1 MRLLVVEDNEEL
13 AELLAKGLRT
23 AGYQADILS
32 TVEEAT
38 SVLDTTFYAALILDL
53 GLPDGDGLALLR
65 EIRHRNNPIPVLV
78 LTARGGLHDR
88 VLGLRSGADDYLVK
102 PFALEELV
110 ARLEAQLRRPGH
122 LLGSSLRIANLEF
135 DTRNRQASIDEQ
147 PQLLSARET
156 AVLELLMRSKGRVVS
171 KKQVEDHIFGHS
183 GEVASNAIEVY
194 VHRLRKQ
201 LSERGAKVQVH
212 TIRGS
217 DTSSQRRSSV
227 IRFQSI
233 ISRIVILH
241 VVAVVITSIF
251 MSLALSWLL
260 SYATDNIHNEA
271 MQEQAVT
278 VGEHLS
284 AQPDGRL
291 ELNLPLDLLGLY
303 SQAYGRYLYAVTDD
317 QGRVLFSSLQD
328 HAALFPVDARSGDV
342 EFLQQRRGD
351 ATVSGASI
359 KKTIG
364 SQTVWI
370 QTGENLANRD
380 VLIDDIVADFY
391 KNVGWI
397 TLPILLVLLIADI
410 AIFRRALRPLWQA
423 SEIARDIGP
432 TRTDLRLPT
441 EEIPREVRPLVS
453 AINLALDRLEEGFRI
468 QRDFTADA
476 AHELRTPLSI
486 LRTRLD
492 LLEDEQTSRA
502 LRQDVEGMAHI
513 ISQLLDMAELD
524 AFVVDPLEKA
534 DLRSVTAEVAEFVA
548 PLALAQ
554 GKDIALVGETEPVWI
569 RGNPEMLS
577 RAIRNLAENAIN
589 HTAPGTTVEFA
600 VDRDRTVSVLDH
612 GPGVAENERNLV
624 FQRFWRRDRSK
635 AGSTGLGLSIV
646 QRIAELHSA
655 TITLENRRPAGA
667 CFSLKFI
674 PLRA

>member
-1 MRLLVVEDNEEL
+1 
-13 AELLAKGLRT
+13 
-23 AGYQADILS
+23 
-32 TVEEAT
+32 
-38 SVLDTTFYAALILDL
+38 
-53 GLPDGDGLALLR
+53 
-65 EIRHRNNPIPVLV
+65 
-78 LTARGGLHDR
+78 
-88 VLGLRSGADDYLVK
+88 
-102 PFALEELV
+102 
-110 ARLEAQLRRPGH
+110 
-122 LLGSSLRIANLEF
+122 
-135 DTRNRQASIDEQ
+135 
-147 PQLLSARET
+147 
-156 AVLELLMRSKGRVVS
+156 
-171 KKQVEDHIFGHS
+171 
-183 GEVASNAIEVY
+183 
-194 VHRLRKQ
+194 
-201 LSERGAKVQVH
+201 
-212 TIRGS
+212 
-217 DTSSQRRSSV
+217 V

-241 VVAVVITSIF
+241 VVAVVITSVF

-260 SYATDNIHNEA
+260 SYATNNIHNEA

-303 SQAYGRYLYAVTDD
+303 SQAYGRYLYAVVDD
-317 QGRVLFSSLQD
+317 GGRVLFSSLAD
-328 HAALFPVDARSGDV
+328 HAALFPVDARSVDV
-342 EFLQQRRGD
+342 EFLQERRGD

-359 KKTIG
+359 RKLVG
-364 SQTVWI
+364 GQTVWI

-492 LLEDEQTSRA
+492 TLEDKQIGQA
-502 LRQDVEGMAHI
+502 LRKDVDGMAHI
-513 ISQLLDMAELD
+513 ISQLLDIAELD
-524 AFVVDPLEKA
+524 SFVVDPLEKA

-548 PLALAQ
+548 PLALTQ
-554 GKDIALVGETEPVWI
+554 GKDVALLGETEAVWVK
-569 RGNPEMLS
+569 GNPEMLS

-589 HTAPGTTVEFA
+589 HTAPGTTVEFCI
-600 VDRDRTVSVLDH
+600 DEDGTVSVLDH
-612 GPGVAENERNLV
+612 GPGVAEDERNLI
-624 FQRFWRRDRSK
+624 FQRFWRRDRRK

-667 CFSLKFI
+667 RFSLKFT
-674 PLRA
+674 PLRS

>member
-1 MRLLVVEDNEEL
+1 M
-13 AELLAKGLRT
+13 
-23 AGYQADILS
+23 
-32 TVEEAT
+32 
-38 SVLDTTFYAALILDL
+38 
-53 GLPDGDGLALLR
+53 
-65 EIRHRNNPIPVLV
+65 
-78 LTARGGLHDR
+78 
-88 VLGLRSGADDYLVK
+88 
-102 PFALEELV
+102 
-110 ARLEAQLRRPGH
+110 
-122 LLGSSLRIANLEF
+122 
-135 DTRNRQASIDEQ
+135 
-147 PQLLSARET
+147 
-156 AVLELLMRSKGRVVS
+156 
-171 KKQVEDHIFGHS
+171 
-183 GEVASNAIEVY
+183 
-194 VHRLRKQ
+194 
-201 LSERGAKVQVH
+201 
-212 TIRGS
+212 
-217 DTSSQRRSSV
+217 

-260 SYATDNIHNEA
+260 SYATNNIHNEA

-278 VGEHLS
+278 VGQHLS
-284 AQPDGRL
+284 ARPDGRL

-303 SQAYGRYLYAVTDD
+303 SQAYGRYLYAVIDD
-317 QGRVLFSSLQD
+317 QGRVLFSSLED

-364 SQTVWI
+364 GQTVWI

-492 LLEDEQTSRA
+492 TLEDKQIGQA
-502 LRQDVEGMAHI
+502 LRKDVDGMAHI
-513 ISQLLDMAELD
+513 ISQLLDIAELD
-524 AFVVDPLEKA
+524 SFVVDPARKS
-534 DLRSVTAEVAEFVA
+534 RSQVGYRRGRGVCCAAGA
-548 PLALAQ
+548 HAGQ
-554 GKDIALVGETEPVWI
+554 GRRIA
-569 RGNPEMLS
+569 R
-577 RAIRNLAENAIN
+577 RN
-589 HTAPGTTVEFA
+589 
-600 VDRDRTVSVLDH
+600 R
-612 GPGVAENERNLV
+612 
-624 FQRFWRRDRSK
+624 
-635 AGSTGLGLSIV
+635 TGLG
-646 QRIAELHSA
+646 
-655 TITLENRRPAGA
+655 
-667 CFSLKFI
+667 
-674 PLRA
+674 